1 MDKSTN
7 FDSSHKS
14 GVEGSKGQSS
24 GSCAAAFLTVYVRT
38 VVMHLTFFHTKQN
51 APRLPQAPHSNSAPI
66 LTRSSTRVLPSAVR

>member
-38 VVMHLTFFHTKQN
+38 VVMHLTFFHTKQKCSSFTTSP
-51 APRLPQAPHSNSAPI
+51 AQQFSAHPHS
-66 LTRSSTRVLPSAVR
+66 L